1 MSSNAFQHI
10 RAVRETPQY
19 QNDQILGLLERTN
32 SLLLDLQSLWV
43 LFSPTNTASEVD
55 ESDILLTTGGSVV
68 PSQATGDL
76 SESTN
81 DHDDRFLAMERFGP
95 ATTPTLPEETIQHP
109 EITMDSRDAL
119 HLSQR
124 INQWKLLREISI
136 EDNEASWDLD
146 ENIVE
151 NLLQPNLL
159 DTSILSENRSYYGD
173 DMFEGYSKKEWAKFR
188 KIANELKLSLSRK
201 DEAPVSLPVA
211 LLMTLF
217 RQKRQEEHH
226 RGQQQYNRVL
236 AANLARFKRY
246 LTVLQLSNS
255 QYNRKFLDNV
265 LQNQLQFSRRGH
277 LDEESFSSTASSSI
291 VVCE

>member
-95 ATTPTLPEETIQHP
+95 ATTPTLPE
-109 EITMDSRDAL
+109 
-119 HLSQR
+119 
-124 INQWKLLREISI
+124 
-136 EDNEASWDLD
+136 
-146 ENIVE
+146 
-151 NLLQPNLL
+151 
-159 DTSILSENRSYYGD
+159 G
-173 DMFEGYSKKEWAKFR
+173 
-188 KIANELKLSLSRK
+188 
-201 DEAPVSLPVA
+201 
-211 LLMTLF
+211 
-217 RQKRQEEHH
+217 
-226 RGQQQYNRVL
+226 
-236 AANLARFKRY
+236 
-246 LTVLQLSNS
+246 
-255 QYNRKFLDNV
+255 
-265 LQNQLQFSRRGH
+265 
-277 LDEESFSSTASSSI
+277 SI
-291 VVCE
+291 VRKSVV